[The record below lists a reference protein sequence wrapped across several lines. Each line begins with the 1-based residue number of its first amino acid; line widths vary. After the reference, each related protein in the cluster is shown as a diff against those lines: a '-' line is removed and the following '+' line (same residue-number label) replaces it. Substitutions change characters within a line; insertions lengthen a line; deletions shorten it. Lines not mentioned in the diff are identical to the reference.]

1 MVYTLTCNPAIDYVV
16 QLDAPLTGGAVNRS
30 HSEAYQFGGKGI
42 NVSNVLRQLE
52 VPTVALGF
60 VAGFTGC
67 ALEDNLQKM
76 GLSTD
81 FIHLSHGQTRINVK
95 VKSDLETEINGAGP
109 EVGEEALQA
118 LYDRLDKI
126 HADDVL
132 VLSGSV
138 PVSLGSDVYAK
149 ILHRLQ
155 CKHIRTVVDAG
166 GALLTNT
173 LPYKP
178 FLIKPNRDELE
189 GIAGH
194 PLKDESQIAEAARD
208 LQRMGAQNV
217 LVSMA
222 GSGAMLLDETGALH
236 RLPCPRGQVRNS
248 VGAGDSMVAGFLAG
262 FLQTGSY
269 AYALRLGIAAGS
281 ATAFSLELA
290 TKEEIH
296 ALLEKM

>member
-16 QLDAPLTGGAVNRS
+16 QLDAPLTGGKVNRS
-30 HSEAYQFGGKGI
+30 QKEVYQFGGKGI

-81 FIHLSHGQTRINVK
+81 FIHLSQGQTRINVK
-95 VKSDLETEINGAGP
+95 VKADLETEINGAGP
-109 EVGEEALQA
+109 EIDEDALQA
-118 LYDRLDKI
+118 LYNRLDKMQ
-126 HADDVL
+126 AQDVL

-138 PVSLGSDVYAK
+138 PAGLGNDIYAK
-149 ILHRLQ
+149 ILQRLQ
-155 CKHIRTVVDAG
+155 YKQIRTVVDAG
-166 GALLTNT
+166 GVLLTNA

-178 FLIKPNRDELE
+178 FLIKPNREELE

-194 PLKDESQIAEAARD
+194 PLTDENQIAEAARA

-236 RLPCPRGQVRNS
+236 RLPCPQGQLRNS

-281 ATAFSLELA
+281 ATAFSLGLA
-290 TKEEIH
+290 TKKDIDQ
-296 ALLEKM
+296 LLLQI

>member
-60 VAGFTGC
+60 IAGFTGC
-67 ALEDNLQKM
+67 ALEDNLHKM

-81 FIHLSHGQTRINVK
+81 FIHLSQGQTRINVK
-95 VKSDLETEINGAGP
+95 VKSNLETEINGAGP

-138 PVSLGSDVYAK
+138 PASLGSDVYAK

-166 GALLTNT
+166 GALLTNA

-178 FLIKPNRDELE
+178 FLIKPNREELE
-189 GIAGH
+189 VIAGH
-194 PLKDESQIAEAARD
+194 PLTDENLIAEAARD

-269 AYALRLGIAAGS
+269 PYALRLGIAAGS
-281 ATAFSLELA
+281 ATAFSLGLA
-290 TKEEIH
+290 SKKDVDS
-296 ALLEKM
+296 LLSQI